1 MKMRSFTVLALLLGI
16 CYWARRPRP
25 YFGICHLTFV
35 IALYV
40 LIPLAFV
47 SGADKRYITVRFPS
61 GAKITA
67 EMADTEEKRTLGL
80 MFREHLDPDQGMIFI
95 FPVADYY
102 RFWMKNCLFDID
114 IIWLDE
120 KKRIVYHEENLPPC
134 KADPCPSYGHQGKA
148 LYVVE
153 TTGGFFKKMGL
164 KNGMIVEF
172 SLTKS

>member
-1 MKMRSFTVLALLLGI
+1 MKRNGRQSFKPGRILSIT
-16 CYWARRPRP
+16 
-25 YFGICHLTFV
+25 
-35 IALYV
+35 
-40 LIPLAFV
+40 LISIFIFISLAFV
-47 SGADKRYITVRFPS
+47 SAAEKRYITVRFPS
-61 GAKITA
+61 GAKIKA
-67 EMADTEEKRTLGL
+67 EVADTEEKRTLGL

-153 TTGGFFKKMGL
+153 TRGGFFKKMGL

>member
-1 MKMRSFTVLALLLGI
+1 MKRNSEKVLRVLLILSVVAIVSSFLDF
-16 CYWARRPRP
+16 R
-25 YFGICHLTFV
+25 
-35 IALYV
+35 
-40 LIPLAFV
+40 V
-47 SGADKRYITVRFPS
+47 SASSADKRYITVRFPS
-61 GAKITA
+61 GARIKA
-67 EMADTEEKRTLGL
+67 EVADTEEKRTLGL

-114 IIWLDE
+114 IIWLDD

-172 SLTKS
+172 NLTKS

>member
-1 MKMRSFTVLALLLGI
+1 MKRKAFCLLPFALI
-16 CYWARRPRP
+16 IA
-25 YFGICHLTFV
+25 FGVT
-35 IALYV
+35 ALHPA
-40 LIPLAFV
+40 PLPLE
-47 SGADKRYITVRFPS
+47 KRYISVRFPT

-67 EMADTEEKRTLGL
+67 EVADTEEKRTLGL
-80 MFREHLDPDQGMIFI
+80 MFRDHLDPDKGMIFI
-95 FPVADYY
+95 FPVADQY
-102 RFWMKNCLFDID
+102 RFWMKNCLVALD